1 MDEQRY
7 YYKEIEGNSTLN
19 LKSPLEDATGYEEI
33 TEQEFNEIEE
43 QKNQE
48 FFGPNK
54 DVVDEIN
61 HLKLQLSQTDYI
73 ALKLAEALAD
83 DNQSL
88 INQIKT
94 DYATELN
101 NRKVWRARIN
111 ELEAQLN

>member
-1 MDEQRY
+1 MH
-7 YYKEIEGNSTLN
+7 YYKTKDGKGLFSF
-19 LKSPLEDATGYEEI
+19 I
-33 TEQEFNEIEE
+33 TELSEEELQEKNYDVITEEQFNELN
-43 QKNQE
+43 NQNFSIPE
-48 FFGPNK
+48 NPNQQIY
-54 DVVDEIN
+54 DQIN
-61 HLKLQLSQTDYI
+61 QLKHNLSQTDYI